1 MVSAPLNGAPE
12 GVMRDASPPRV
23 EAVVVG
29 ASAGG
34 VKALQ
39 SILPRLARCRLPV
52 LVVVHLPPRRKSLLA
67 ELFAPYCEGTV
78 REPFDKEPVTPGV
91 WFAAPDYHLLVE
103 RERTFSL
110 TLDPPVWFSRPSI
123 DVLFESAAVA
133 YGPKLLA
140 MVLTGANADGAAG
153 AKAIRDAGGTVAVEA
168 PESAEV
174 PTMPRAA
181 IAAAAP
187 QFVGSLDEVATFVC
201 GRAEVP

>member
-1 MVSAPLNGAPE
+1 MVPAPVTTTSDTAAPL
-12 GVMRDASPPRV
+12 V

-39 SILPRLARCRLPV
+39 SILPRLARCRVPV

-78 REPFDKEPVTPGV
+78 REPVDKEPVTPGI
-91 WFAAPDYHLLVE
+91 WFAAPDYHLMVE

-123 DVLFESAAVA
+123 DVLFESAAFV
-133 YGPKLLA
+133 YGPGLLA
-140 MVLTGANADGAAG
+140 LVLTGANADGAAG
-153 AKAIRDAGGTVAVEA
+153 AKAVRDAGGTVAVEA
-168 PESAEV
+168 PELAEV

-201 GRAEVP
+201 GRAEVS